1 MKLSVKFYRSSRGT
15 EPVRE
20 WLRDQSIE
28 IRKNIGA
35 DIKTVELGWPIGMPV
50 VRKLAKDIWEVR
62 TDFSAGI
69 ARVLFTVI
77 DRDMILL
84 HSFIKKS
91 QETPKIDLDVAKK
104 RNSKLRGNS

>member
-1 MKLSVKFYRSSRGT
+1 MKLSVKFYRSSRGS
-15 EPVRE
+15 EPVLD
-20 WLRDQSIE
+20 WLRDQSAE

-50 VRKLAKDIWEVR
+50 VRKLAKEIWEVR
-62 TDFSAGI
+62 TDFSVGI

-77 DRDMILL
+77 GGDMILL

-91 QETPKIDLDVAKK
+91 QDTPKTDLDVAKK